1 MPSLARSNSAGTIP
15 VIRTSASINLPAN
28 KGACDSGEEA
38 RLLQRSKSGSAVWD
52 DYCPAP
58 PFDLGID
65 EPAGITGEEG
75 KAAEDKGVAN
85 AAATGDI
92 EWGIDWGNMD
102 FDEVVEGAV
111 KNVVGQSAGH
121 MSPAGFSTP
130 TEVAKTTVEG
140 ESSGKGAASSSEAP
154 VPEKRERS
162 IQKAPPSQ
170 RSPYVN
176 IEMRKDFT
184 CNAETNK
191 VYALVML
198 FGGGGGTRRTSQG
211 DDTTCVF
218 VPVATFFLLFSFFAC
233 NDLSYC
239 YFS

>member
-1 MPSLARSNSAGTIP
+1 M
-15 VIRTSASINLPAN
+15 
-28 KGACDSGEEA
+28 
-38 RLLQRSKSGSAVWD
+38 WD
-52 DYCPAP
+52 DYYPAP

-85 AAATGDI
+85 APATGDI

-111 KNVVGQSAGH
+111 KNAVGQSAGH

-130 TEVAKTTVEG
+130 IEVAKTTDEG
-140 ESSGKGAASSSEAP
+140 ESSSKGATSSSEEP
-154 VPEKRERS
+154 VPEKRERR
-162 IQKAPPSQ
+162 ILKAPPSQ

-176 IEMRKDFT
+176 VEMRKDFT
-184 CNAETNK
+184 CNAETNR
-191 VYALVML
+191 VYALIL
-198 FGGGGGTRRTSQG
+198 LLGGGGGTRRTSQG